1 MLSIDFIRNNKQK
14 VIDGAKN
21 KNRAVDIESI
31 LTLDEERK
39 ELSGAAQKLREDR
52 NSVAKEK
59 PSDESIKR
67 GREIKEQLKGIEDKL
82 QHVADELSSLLMQ
95 VPNVPLDDVPIGPDD
110 KSNQE
115 VKNSRNKPTF
125 DFTPKS
131 HIDLT
136 HDLDLADFERGAKI
150 AGFRGYFLKGQL
162 ARLHFAVLFYAFNK
176 LISRGYTPLIAPAI
190 TKEFTLFGNG
200 QFPWGRQEVYQLNDD
215 DAYLAGTAEVTVTGY
230 FANETLNL
238 NDMPHKFVAFSPCF
252 RREAGSYGKDTKG
265 LYRVHEFAKVEQLV
279 FSENNIERALTL
291 FDELQAN
298 TEEILQDLEIPYR
311 VMYMSTGEMGEPQIK
326 KYDTE
331 AWIPSKNE
339 YGEMAS
345 NSILGDFQARRLGIR
360 YKDTDGETQYCFTLN
375 NTAIASPRI
384 LIPLLENHQQRDG
397 SITIPKA
404 LQPLVGFDKIEEKK

>member
-1 MLSIDFIRNNKQK
+1 MLSIDFIRDNKQK

-21 KNRAVDIESI
+21 KNRAVDIETI
-31 LTLDEERK
+31 LTLDAERK
-39 ELSGAAQKLREDR
+39 ELSGAAQKLREER
-52 NSVAKEK
+52 NSLAKSKPTDDSKKLGRDIKEK
-59 PSDESIKR
+59 LKR
-67 GREIKEQLKGIEDKL
+67 IEDKL

-115 VKNSRNKPTF
+115 VKNSGNQPTF

-131 HIDLT
+131 HIDLAQ
-136 HDLDLADFERGAKI
+136 DLDLADFERGAKV

-230 FANETLNL
+230 FANETLNAKEL
-238 NDMPHKFVAFSPCF
+238 PQKFVAFSPCY
-252 RREAGSYGKDTKG
+252 RREAGSYGRDTKG

-279 FSENNIERALTL
+279 FGENNLEKALGL
-291 FDELQAN
+291 FDELQTN
-298 TEEILQDLEIPYR
+298 TEELLADLEIPYR

-339 YGEMAS
+339 YGEIAS

-360 YKDTDGETQYCFTLN
+360 YKDTDGKTQYCFTLN

-384 LIPLLENHQQRDG
+384 LIPLLENHQQSDG

-404 LQPLVGFDKIEEKK
+404 LQPLVGFDKIEKK

>member
-21 KNRAVDIESI
+21 KNRAVDIDTI

-52 NSVAKEK
+52 NTVAKEK

-67 GREIKEQLKGIEDKL
+67 GREIKEKLKGVEDKL
-82 QHVADELSSLLMQ
+82 RHIEDELNNLLMQ

-110 KSNQE
+110 KSNKEIKKWGDTDQI
-115 VKNSRNKPTF
+115 KS
-125 DFTPKS
+125 PKS
-131 HIDLT
+131 HIDLANE
-136 HDLDLADFERGAKI
+136 LGLADFERGAKVS
-150 AGFRGYFLKGQL
+150 GFRGYFLKGDL

-176 LISRGYTPLIAPAI
+176 LIAKGYTPLIAPAI
-190 TKEFTLFGNG
+190 TREFTLFGNG
-200 QFPWGRQEVYQLNDD
+200 QFPWGRQEVYQLNDE

-230 FANETLNL
+230 FANETLNVKEL
-238 NDMPHKFVAFSPCF
+238 PQKFVAFSPCY
-252 RREAGSYGKDTKG
+252 RREAGSYGRDTKG
-265 LYRVHEFAKVEQLV
+265 LYRVHEFWKVEQLV
-279 FSENNIERALTL
+279 FAPNNLDDGLGI

-339 YGEMAS
+339 YGEIGS
-345 NSILGDFQARRLGIR
+345 NSILGDFQARRMGIK
-360 YKDTDGETQYCFTLN
+360 YKEANDATQYCFTLN
-375 NTAIASPRI
+375 NTGIASPRI
-384 LIPLLENHQQRDG
+384 LIPLLENHQQPDG

-404 LQPLVGFDKIEEKK
+404 LQPLVGFDKIERKK